1 MSNRSPHAYREVSVA
16 NVSFELT
23 TANLV
28 EHFLGRECY
37 RRTRT
42 IVVRNGNQSALISV
56 DPVDAEPLFS
66 PAARV
71 DVLALPHETVFVQ
84 RPDLDTGVPS
94 QLARVAVEFPEA
106 RAVVVEGRY
115 AHVSFLLDPAPIVIR
130 VREVVPPHPAK
141 LLDQAQRILD
151 LAEDLPPIVLLPELV
166 DLASLVGDAPV
177 VLLPCRGSGIDLAQR
192 RTLYLDE
199 RPPRDDWALLGC
211 ARSRQIHQ
219 WFYDDVAPGVDT
231 CPRNLAS
238 PDGGDGLL
246 LTKCC
251 LFEDRIEDDGRTVIV
266 PWGAS
271 LDHVREALSLLA
283 QRAEVSWEP
292 A

>member
-1 MSNRSPHAYREVSVA
+1 MSNRSPQAYREVSVA
-16 NVSFELT
+16 RVSFELT
-23 TANLV
+23 ADNLV
-28 EHFLGRECY
+28 EHFFGRECY

-42 IVVRNGNQSALISV
+42 IVVCHGDRTALIAV
-56 DPVDAEPLFS
+56 EPVDAEPLFS

-71 DVLALPHETVFVQ
+71 EVLALPDETVFVR
-84 RPDLDTGVPS
+84 RPDVDTGIPS

-151 LAEDLPPIVLLPELV
+151 LAEDLPPIVLVPELV

-177 VLLPCRGSGIDLAQR
+177 VLLPCRGSGIELADR
-192 RTLYLDE
+192 RTVYLDDRPE
-199 RPPRDDWALLGC
+199 REDWALLGC

-219 WFYDDVAPGVDT
+219 WFYDDTAPGVDT
-231 CPRNLAS
+231 CPRNLGS
-238 PDGGDGLL
+238 PDGDELL

-251 LFEDRIEDDGRTVIV
+251 LFEDRIEDDGRTVVV

-271 LDHVREALSLLA
+271 LDHVRQALSLLA
-283 QRAEVSWEP
+283 QRAGASWVP

>member
-94 QLARVAVEFPEA
+94 QLAR
-106 RAVVVEGRY
+106 
-115 AHVSFLLDPAPIVIR
+115 
-130 VREVVPPHPAK
+130 EVVPPHPAK

-219 WFYDDVAPGVDT
+219 WFYDDVSPGVDT